1 MKNIKLLS
9 LGILLIGINSCSSG
23 EEKTKTSETSIQ
35 ESIVGNDRD
44 EHGCIGSAG
53 YQWSILKNECIRVF
67 ESGIRLDPQDAGLDQ
82 TTSAFVIFVSE
93 EEEKQVEVYLPGNQ
107 KSLLLNKTDSE
118 EGAGEWA
125 AGDLMLSQWRGMYT
139 LDRNGKTIYQGAAVK

>member
-1 MKNIKLLS
+1 MKNIKLWS
-9 LGILLIGINSCSSG
+9 LGILLIGINSCSPG
-23 EEKTKTSETSIQ
+23 EEKAKTSEDSME

-44 EHGCIGSAG
+44 EHGCISSAG

-82 TTSAFVIFVSE
+82 TTSAFIVFVD
-93 EEEKQVEVYLPGNQ
+93 EEEKQAEVYLPGNR
-107 KSLLLNKTDSE
+107 KSLLLNKTDPE
-118 EGAGEWA
+118 EGAGEWT

-139 LDRNGKTIYQGAAVK
+139 LDRNKKTIYQGAAVK